1 MTSRIKV
8 ERLSPALKAEVER
21 LWEVYRQ
28 DTGFMTF
35 DEWIIATQTEPGR
48 KAVALAAADTFDAAA
63 VASAMDRSSVFSVE
77 R

>member
-21 LWEVYRQ
+21 LWEVYKQ

-48 KAVALAAADTFDAAA
+48 KAVSLAAERTFDAVAT
-63 VASAMDRSSVFSVE
+63 ASAMDRSLAFSVE

>member
-1 MTSRIKV
+1 MTNRIKV
-8 ERLSPALKAEVER
+8 ERLTPELKAEVER
-21 LWEVYRQ
+21 LWNVYKQ

-48 KAVALAAADTFDAAA
+48 KAVSIAARRVFDNAAAH
-63 VASAMDRSSVFSVE
+63 SVE